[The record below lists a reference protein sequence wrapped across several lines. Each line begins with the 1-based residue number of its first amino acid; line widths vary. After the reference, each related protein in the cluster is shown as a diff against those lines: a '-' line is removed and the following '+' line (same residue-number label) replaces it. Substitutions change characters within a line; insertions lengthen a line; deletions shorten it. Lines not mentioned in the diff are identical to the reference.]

1 MFMMPCRL
9 CLHNALKILNQNF
22 LFSMIQARGILAA
35 IINVLTVT
43 MIIIIVTV
51 IIKIGVNVLKNA
63 MTGVV
68 FQVK

>member
-1 MFMMPCRL
+1 
-9 CLHNALKILNQNF
+9 
-22 LFSMIQARGILAA
+22 MIQARGILAA